1 MDQILKYK
9 CPKCGTGQYEI
20 GEIWA
25 AGSMMTRILGFHNK
39 RYTSVS
45 CNMCHY
51 TEFYRLPKD
60 KIGEVLNFTA
70 R

>member
-1 MDQILKYK
+1 MEQILKYK

-25 AGSMMTRILGFHNK
+25 AGSFFTKILGLQNRRF
-39 RYTSVS
+39 TFLS
-45 CNMCHY
+45 CNMCHF
-51 TEFYRLPKD
+51 TEFYRIPK
-60 KIGEVLNFTA
+60 KQIGEVLNFVA